1 MTRRDW
7 RDFYLVQDDLK
18 PWTEADVD
26 VAEATLGVQLPDG
39 YGELV
44 TTLGKGVISGVLRVF
59 SPAELEDRQRFFRE
73 LTQEYWFFEEP
84 DEALTRDYA
93 LESIMVAESLDGDQV
108 IFHPGTRRLH
118 VLPRHDEHTYAVGSD
133 VWDVVAWYQD
143 SGVLWRPH
151 PFRYFE
157 SFVGSIE
164 AANGDGDRAGFGRV
178 TEAIRA
184 LGLHDAVEDNGYEC
198 TYFVKAIGGYVSLRD
213 SQDTDLYAH
222 VRYQPDQSP
231 GVRARIWDTAVA
243 AGVTWGSPW
252 SMTPDPNGA

>member
-7 RDFYLVQDDLK
+7 RDFYMVQDDLER
-18 PWTEADVD
+18 WTGADAD
-26 VAEATLGVQLPDG
+26 AAEATLGVQLPDG
-39 YGELV
+39 YGELM

-59 SPAELEDRQRFFRE
+59 SPAELENQQRFFRE
-73 LTQEYWFFEEP
+73 LIQQYWFFEEP

-118 VLPRHDEHTYAVGSD
+118 VLPRDDEHTYAMGSD
-133 VWDVVAWYQD
+133 MWDVVAWYQD
-143 SGVLWRPH
+143 SGVLWRPR

-164 AANGDGDRAGFGRV
+164 AVNGDGNRASFGRV
-178 TEAIRA
+178 TDAIRA
-184 LGLHDAVEDNGYEC
+184 LGLHDAVEDTGHER
-198 TYFVKAIGGYVSLRD
+198 TFFVKAIGGYVSLRD
-213 SQDTDLYAH
+213 SEDTDLYAH
-222 VRYQPDQSP
+222 FRYQPDRSP
-231 GVRARIWDTAVA
+231 GVRARFWDTAVA

-252 SMTPDPNGA
+252 SMTPDPTGA